1 MLRVGCDLRGCLL
14 VDQAIHGAVSHGEL
28 NDDAPEELRT
38 REPAGDDEMDAGVVR
53 YVLLKQAPGFRAD
66 VGGSFHERQYS
77 PRRPYLQQDRAKR
90 LGAKRVVRIEGG
102 HLPMLSKPDELAEVI
117 AEFVSQ
123 AERKE

>member
-1 MLRVGCDLRGCLL
+1 MTPRRSSG
-14 VDQAIHGAVSHGEL
+14 
-28 NDDAPEELRT
+28 
-38 REPAGDDEMDAGVVR
+38 RESQPATMR
-53 YVLLKQAPGFRAD
+53 WMPGWSD
-66 VGGSFHERQYS
+66 TCHERQYS